1 MKISITCGLFA
12 LSIAACNAVTLAA
25 YNFNGEVGGTP
36 DFLAPSTVAAGVTA
50 SNATPTGT
58 FVRSTAD
65 LPGVTG
71 GGSLA
76 SIFGNIGNEAP
87 PASGSAAQAYVSF
100 TIGAATAGQT
110 LSLTSLSFL
119 TNLASPQTSGAIY
132 TLQYGSASSPSSF
145 TNLTLSPDTVQL
157 NSTVVTRTA
166 DLSGIDFSGFTS
178 GVTFRINITEPT
190 DTVNAPNSSARID
203 NFNLQGSVIPEPG
216 SAVMLL
222 GGAALGLIRR
232 RRK

>member
-36 DFLAPSTVAAGVTA
+36 DFLSPSTVATGVTA

-65 LPGVTG
+65 LPGAT

-100 TIGAATAGQT
+100 TISASSPGQT
-110 LSLTSLSFL
+110 FSLTSLSFL
-119 TNLASPQTSGAIY
+119 TNLASSQTSGAIY
-132 TLQYGSASSPSSF
+132 TLQYGNASVPTSF
-145 TNLTLSPDTVQL
+145 TNLAISPNTVQF

-166 DLSGIDFSGFTS
+166 DLSSIDFSAFTS

-222 GGAALGLIRR
+222 AGAAVGLLRR